1 MNRYRAVRVLAILC
15 WCAACGKSGSSP
27 TGSSSKDAG
36 VSVRAKPNGVA
47 HEPLEFSC
55 DSETAGSAAT
65 HAVFSERHG
74 ELLLVAS
81 DDSVLRIPI
90 KVTRSDDN
98 KTAFDLRWN
107 ATGSDESGMPLVQT
121 GTVDKLDGDR
131 YSFEF
136 SDLKNFV
143 CKGATG
149 ASSSQFWQ
157 TLPSLGL
164 PATKYIEGKTGIS
177 MTFAPD
183 SQQTVVEQGGEA
195 LVFYYRVFSFTPD
208 LIRLAVLA
216 EAPNEGK
223 TILGRSV
230 TMTKVGNDYL
240 YKVHSDTGGQKFR
253 LSPVK

>member
-1 MNRYRAVRVLAILC
+1 MDRNSAVRVLAMLC
-15 WCAACGKSGSSP
+15 WCAACGKSGSSSP
-27 TGSSSKDAG
+27 GSSSKDAG
-36 VSVRAKPNGVA
+36 ASVRAKPSGVA

-65 HAVFSERHG
+65 HAVFSEVHG

-90 KVTRSDDN
+90 KVTRSDGS
-98 KTAFDLRWN
+98 KTTFDLRWN
-107 ATGSDESGMPLVQT
+107 ASGSDESGMPLVQT

-143 CKGATG
+143 CKGSAGTS
-149 ASSSQFWQ
+149 AQFWK

-183 SQQTVVEQGGEA
+183 LQQTVLEQGGEA
-195 LVFYYRVFSFTPD
+195 MVFYYRVFSFTPD
-208 LIRLAVLA
+208 LIRLAVLT
-216 EAPNEGK
+216 EAPNDGK

-230 TMTKVGNDYL
+230 TMTKIGDDYL
-240 YKVHSDTGGQKFR
+240 YKVQSDNNGPKVR